1 MKTILLLFSG
11 GKDSFIAT
19 CREIYAGNRVVLI
32 SFNNSAVIGEK
43 NILHGVARLQR
54 KYGKERIMYAGCYNT
69 GAIIQS
75 LKDKWADMPWSV
87 LGEQYPNLT
96 NTQITCLHC
105 QTAMWIAAIAYA
117 QAKGILQIDAGYKQ
131 SDPFCTGLSAFH
143 QEVQALAE
151 KHFCKINFP
160 VLDDRAWVESPGGIE
175 RNYEMSRYGFIH
187 SVYEPKCML
196 GRPAPPMTPEMQLD
210 MAKYFAN
217 DLRQVAEAEIEQM
230 IPVFRTI
237 QLTPES
243 MPVLNFPLP
252 DE

>member
-1 MKTILLLFSG
+1 MSEILLLFSG
-11 GKDSFIAT
+11 GKDSFISA
-19 CREIYAGNRVVLI
+19 CREIHAGNRIVLI

-54 KYGKERIMYAGCYNT
+54 KYGKDRIIYAGCYNT

-117 QAKGILQIDAGYKQ
+117 RAKGIRQIDAGYKQ

-143 QEVQALAE
+143 QEIQALAE

-175 RNYEMSRYGFIH
+175 RDYEMARYGFLH

-196 GRPAPPMTPEMQLD
+196 GRPAPPMTLEMKQD
-210 MAKYFAN
+210 MAKYFSN
-217 DLRQVAEAEIEQM
+217 DLRQVAEDEIEHM
-230 IPVFRTI
+230 IPIFRAI

-243 MPVLNFPLP
+243 MPVPDFPLP

>member
-1 MKTILLLFSG
+1 MNTVLLLFSG
-11 GKDSFIAT
+11 GKESFIAV
-19 CREIYAGNRVVLI
+19 CREIRAGNRVVLI

-54 KYGKERIMYAGCYNT
+54 KYGKNRIMYAGCYNT

-75 LKDKWADMPWSV
+75 LKGKWADVPWNV

-117 QAKGILQIDAGYKQ
+117 RAKGIGQIDAGYKQ
-131 SDPFCTGLSAFH
+131 SDSFCTGLKAFH
-143 QEVQALAE
+143 QEIQTLAE
-151 KHFCKINFP
+151 KYFCKINFP
-160 VLDDRAWVESPGGIE
+160 VLDDSAWVKSPGGIE
-175 RNYEMSRYGFIH
+175 RDYEMSRYGFLH
-187 SVYEPKCML
+187 SVYKPKCML
-196 GRPAPPMTPEMQLD
+196 GRPAPPMTPEMKQD

-217 DLRQVAEAEIEQM
+217 DLRQVATAEIEQM
-230 IPVFRTI
+230 IPIFRTI

-243 MPVLNFPLP
+243 MPVPDYPLP

>member
-1 MKTILLLFSG
+1 MSEILLLFSG
-11 GKDSFIAT
+11 GKDSFISA
-19 CREIYAGNRVVLI
+19 CREIYTGNRVILI

-54 KYGKERIMYAGCYNT
+54 KYGDNRITYAGCYNT

-75 LKDKWADMPWSV
+75 LKDKWADIPWSV
-87 LGEQYPNLT
+87 LGEQY
-96 NTQITCLHC
+96 

-117 QAKGILQIDAGYKQ
+117 RAKGIRQIDAGYKQ

-143 QEVQALAE
+143 QEIQALAE
-151 KHFCKINFP
+151 KHFCKIKFP
-160 VLDDRAWVESPGGIE
+160 VLDDSAWVESPGGIA
-175 RNYEMSRYGFIH
+175 RDYEMARYGFLH

-210 MAKYFAN
+210 MAKYFVN